1 MDVKFRLTTMKPLHA
16 QWVVDF
22 YNEMTTCKGSKII
35 ESGWRA
41 AGISDAIRLG
51 SKGLPPID
59 PFQAIDPLL
68 EKKRSRRIQTT
79 TSNMWIDHR

>member
-1 MDVKFRLTTMKPLHA
+1 MKPLHA

-22 YNEMTTCKGSKII
+22 YNEMTTSKGSTII

-51 SKGLPPID
+51 SKELPPTD
-59 PFQAIDPLL
+59 PFSGHRSVTR
-68 EKKRSRRIQTT
+68 EKRIKRTQTI
-79 TSNMWIDHR
+79 TSNMWIVAP